1 MSPHR
6 NDVLSETIITGF
18 GSLLLLLELVHVLL
32 EEVDWD
38 AMASREGGRSS
49 RSIVDTTAYGSGSN
63 VNPF

>member
-6 NDVLSETIITGF
+6 NDVLSETMITGF
-18 GSLLLLLELVHVLL
+18 GSLLLVEVVHVLQ

-38 AMASREGGRSS
+38 AMANREGGRSS